1 MDPRERLTW
10 LRTEIERHNDRYHVL
25 NAPEIGDSEYDRLFR
40 ELIELEAAHP
50 EMADPNSPSRRVG
63 APPVDGFAS
72 HRHLVPML
80 SLDNAFGNEELMAF
94 VERVRRGL
102 GREEVEFCAEFKFDG
117 LSLSLTYT
125 DGELVRATTR
135 GDGETGEV
143 VTENARTVL
152 GIPLRLREP
161 VAGTFEVRG
170 EVLMFHEAFRALNDE
185 RIASGEAVYVN
196 PRNAASGSMRQLDSR
211 ITASRKLRFFAYY
224 VAGISLSETQFGT
237 LNRLRELGFAVYE
250 GARSLDGQ
258 RLPEFADAAL
268 AARKSLPFDIDGV
281 VVKVNSLADQDAL
294 GFTARSPRWAT
305 ACKFPAEQAI
315 TRLKSI
321 TWQVGR
327 TGVVTPVAELEPKF
341 VGGVTVSRATLHN
354 LEELRRKDVRQGDWV
369 VIQRAGD
376 VIPEVV
382 GPQLD
387 RRESEL
393 PIPQPPTECPECETP
408 LVQSSGYIAIR
419 CPNRSCPAQIQA
431 KLEHFVMRGAMDI
444 EGLGSKQIQKFL
456 ETGMLS
462 DFASIFH
469 LPERFD
475 EISRW
480 DGFGAQSTA
489 KLGAAIET
497 SKTRPLDRLIYGLGI
512 RHVGERTARDLANHF
527 RTLEALR
534 RCTLE
539 ELVSLAD
546 IGQRTA
552 EEIESWFEDPEN
564 QDQLDRLIMAGVRPQ
579 EAQAPI
585 ASDFE
590 GETYVFTGKLESMT
604 REQAEE
610 WVAKLGGK
618 SSDSVSKK
626 TSFVVAGPGA
636 GSKLEKARK
645 LGVMVLTEAE
655 FLEKIPPEWR

>member
-1 MDPRERLTW
+1 MDPRERLVW
-10 LRTEIERHNDRYHVL
+10 LRREIERHNHRYHVL
-25 NAPEIGDSEYDRLFR
+25 NAPEIGDTEYDRLFR
-40 ELIELEAAHP
+40 ELVDLEAAHP
-50 EMADPNSPSRRVG
+50 DLDDPNSPTRRVG
-63 APPVDGFAS
+63 APPVDGFTS
-72 HRHLVPML
+72 HRHLLPML

-94 VERVRRGL
+94 VERVRKGL
-102 GREEVEFCAEFKFDG
+102 RRDEVEFCAEFKFDG

-143 VTENARTVL
+143 VTENARTVI
-152 GIPLRLREP
+152 GIPLRLSEP

-185 RIASGEAVYVN
+185 RMRTGESAYVN

-211 ITASRKLRFFAYY
+211 ITAARRLRFFAYY
-224 VAGISLSETQFGT
+224 VAGVSLAETQFGT
-237 LNRLRELGFAVYE
+237 LDRLRKLGFAVHE
-250 GARSLDGQ
+250 GARMVPGS
-258 RLPEFADAAL
+258 RLPEFADNAL
-268 AARKSLPFDIDGV
+268 ASRKSLPFDIDGV
-281 VVKVNSLADQDAL
+281 VVKVNSLEDQEAL

-315 TRLKSI
+315 TRLRSI
-321 TWQVGR
+321 SWQVGR

-354 LEELRRKDVRQGDWV
+354 IEELRRKDVRAGDWV
-369 VIQRAGD
+369 IIQRAGD

-387 RRESEL
+387 RREGDL
-393 PIPQPPTECPECETP
+393 PVPEPPTHCPECQTA
-408 LVQSSGYIAIR
+408 LVQTAGYIAIR

-444 EGLGSKQIQKFL
+444 EGLGTKQIQKFL
-456 ETGMLS
+456 ETGKLT

-469 LPERFD
+469 LPEHFE
-475 EISRW
+475 EISKW
-480 DGFGAQSTA
+480 DGFGTQSTA
-489 KLGAAIET
+489 KLGGAIES

-539 ELVSLAD
+539 ELVSIAD

-564 QDQLDRLIMAGVRPQ
+564 QDQLDRLMMAGVRPQ

-585 ASDFE
+585 ASDLE

-618 SSDSVSKK
+618 GSDSVSKK

-636 GSKLEKARK
+636 GSKLEKAQK
-645 LGVMVLTEAE
+645 LGVAVLSEAE